1 MFALKEKEKEAWNF
15 LNDVN
20 KSSRLYAA
28 LNAYHALEEANKTV
42 GIHGGIKWTVYN
54 KVALDQYFIIVSE
67 NSKIIEK
74 FYTFFHI
81 TNTD

>member
-28 LNAYHALEEANKTV
+28 LSAYHALEEANKTV
-42 GIHGGIKWTVYN
+42 GIHGGIK
-54 KVALDQYFIIVSE
+54 
-67 NSKIIEK
+67 
-74 FYTFFHI
+74 
-81 TNTD
+81 